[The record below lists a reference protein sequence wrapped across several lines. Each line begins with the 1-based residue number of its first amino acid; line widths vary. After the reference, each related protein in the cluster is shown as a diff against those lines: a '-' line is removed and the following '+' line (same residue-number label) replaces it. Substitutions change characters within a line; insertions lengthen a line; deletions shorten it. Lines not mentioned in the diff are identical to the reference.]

1 MTYRPAR
8 SAPVPAERP
17 GPGPDEAGET
27 SRVRPGPDAAETGS
41 GEPPSEWVPA
51 ERLAGG
57 PSGPRRVEFW
67 GEPPPAMSVVALV
80 FAAVRDT
87 RGRVLLARRG
97 DTGNWELPG
106 GKIEPGESTTA
117 AAVREVREETGIA
130 ITVTGLAGVFSDPRH
145 VVVYPAR
152 SEARQQHVTLVHAI
166 PREREQRPRP
176 DGEEI
181 TAAAWL
187 ELDDLAIVP
196 IHPSV
201 HRRLDHALRH
211 LRGDAPPHLD

>member
-1 MTYRPAR
+1 MVT
-8 SAPVPAERP
+8 
-17 GPGPDEAGET
+17 
-27 SRVRPGPDAAETGS
+27 
-41 GEPPSEWVPA
+41 
-51 ERLAGG
+51 
-57 PSGPRRVEFW
+57 
-67 GEPPPAMSVVALV
+67 LV
-80 FAAVRDT
+80 FAVVRDCQ
-87 RGRVLLARRG
+87 GRVLLARRG

-117 AAVREVREETGIA
+117 AAMREVCEETGIA
-130 ITVTGLAGVFSDPRH
+130 ITVTALAGVFSDPAH

-152 SEARQQHVTLVHAI
+152 SEARQQHVTLVHAT
-166 PREREQRPRP
+166 PREHDRSEQRPRP

-187 ELDDLAIVP
+187 ELDDLATVP

-211 LRGDAPPHLD
+211 LRGDTPPHLD